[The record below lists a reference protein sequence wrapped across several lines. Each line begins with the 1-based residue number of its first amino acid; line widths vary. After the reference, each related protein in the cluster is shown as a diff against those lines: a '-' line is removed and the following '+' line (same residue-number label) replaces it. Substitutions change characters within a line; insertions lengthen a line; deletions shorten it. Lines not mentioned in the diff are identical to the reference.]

1 MSIDETPRGSVRPI
15 HKRHYNSLP
24 KTSLEPALSTLR
36 YTVRHPSGPG
46 AVHSYAP
53 PGGLQA
59 ARTSKGL
66 TREELFTLSGYSVA
80 DLKEMES
87 RPEKPVPRIITSR
100 LSGAMQMP
108 HDTLRGW

>member
-1 MSIDETPRGSVRPI
+1 MLTRR
-15 HKRHYNSLP
+15 RR
-24 KTSLEPALSTLR
+24 LSTLR

-46 AVHSYAP
+46 AVHPYAP
-53 PGGLQA
+53 PGSLQA

-87 RPEKPVPRIITSR
+87 RPKKPVPRIITSR